1 MMTIKRIKD
10 LYPSPISNNIFL
22 DLYKIDN
29 QIFSSVISSE
39 EEALSIGIEYV
50 YNHAYNLKLSPLLMK
65 LLSGYVIDDN
75 YQYVVHDK
83 KKIIW
88 DEFIDEFESNL
99 LYKIIKVRYKNK
111 WLKLFNAITM
121 KYNPIEPFKTVI
133 EDKLLNDDMTSST
146 NNTTQN
152 HKTTDDSGVYPFN
165 LSSTEKVVPTNKDE
179 SSTTYNDN
187 SSYKRENTHTRTA
200 TRSGNIGNL
209 SSQKLLAEEWELYK
223 RQLIDVI
230 FDDLDN
236 LLVRN
241 LY

>member
-1 MMTIKRIKD
+1 MTTIKRIKD

-22 DLYKIDN
+22 DLYKIDKN
-29 QIFSSVISSE
+29 IFTPVLKTDD
-39 EEALSIGIEYV
+39 EALSIGIEYV

-65 LLSGYVIDDN
+65 LLSGYIIDDN
-75 YQYVVHDK
+75 YKYVIYDN

-88 DEFIDEFESNL
+88 DEFIGEFETNL
-99 LYKIIKVRYKNK
+99 LYKIIKVRYNAK
-111 WLKLFNAITM
+111 WWKLYNAITM
-121 KYNPIEPFKTVI
+121 NYNPIEPFKTVI
-133 EDKLLNDDMTSST
+133 DDELLNDDMTSST
-146 NNTTQN
+146 NNTTEN
-152 HKTTDDSGVYPFN
+152 HKTTDNSGVYPFN
-165 LSSTEKVVPTNKDE
+165 LTAANEPVPTNKDE

-187 SSYKRENTHTRTA
+187 SSYSRQNTHHRKA
-200 TRSGNIGNL
+200 TRSGNIGNI
-209 SSQKLLAEEWELYK
+209 SSQKLIAEEWDLYK